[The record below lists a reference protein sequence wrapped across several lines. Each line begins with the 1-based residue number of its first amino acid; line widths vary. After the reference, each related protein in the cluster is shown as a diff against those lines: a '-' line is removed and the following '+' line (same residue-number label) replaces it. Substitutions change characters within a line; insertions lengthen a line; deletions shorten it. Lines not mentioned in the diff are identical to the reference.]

1 MAMLE
6 HLFGSKTRVKLMM
19 LFLNQPEEAFF
30 IRELTRKINTQIN
43 AVRREIENLSRFGLI
58 TEMEEA
64 DNGQAKRPGLK
75 RKYYKINVN
84 FPLLLEIKSLM
95 IKSHLLMERTLH
107 REIASIG
114 NVEYLAFMGTFLGQK
129 DPVDL
134 FIVGSVDA
142 DKMQQLI
149 HKAERDMNVQIN
161 FTCLSPQEFA
171 YRREITDR
179 FLISV
184 LNGNKCVAIDKLNL
198 EKEKNETPSL

>member
-1 MAMLE
+1 M
-6 HLFGSKTRVKLMM
+6 
-19 LFLNQPEEAFF
+19 
-30 IRELTRKINTQIN
+30 
-43 AVRREIENLSRFGLI
+43 
-58 TEMEEA
+58 
-64 DNGQAKRPGLK
+64 
-75 RKYYKINVN
+75 
-84 FPLLLEIKSLM
+84 
-95 IKSHLLMERTLH
+95 H

-114 NVEYLAFMGTFLGQK
+114 NVEYLAFMGAFLGQK

-134 FIVGSVDA
+134 FIVGTLDG

-149 HKAERDMNVQIN
+149 NKAERDMNAQIN

-198 EKEKNETPSL
+198 EKEKKETLL

>member
-1 MAMLE
+1 MLE

-30 IRELTRKINTQIN
+30 IRELTRRINTQIN

-64 DNGQAKRPGLK
+64 DSGQAKRPGLK
-75 RKYYKINVN
+75 RKYYKINPN

-95 IKSHLLMERTLH
+95 IKSHLLMDKTLH

-134 FIVGSVDA
+134 FIVGTLDG

-149 HKAERDMNVQIN
+149 NKAERDMNAQIN

-198 EKEKNETPSL
+198 EKEKKETLL

>member
-1 MAMLE
+1 
-6 HLFGSKTRVKLMM
+6 MM

-30 IRELTRKINTQIN
+30 IRELTRRINTQIN

-58 TEMEEA
+58 TEMEEV
-64 DNGQAKRPGLK
+64 DSGQAKRPGLK
-75 RKYYKINVN
+75 RKYYKINPS

-95 IKSHLLMERTLH
+95 IKSHLLMEKTLH

-114 NVEYLAFMGTFLGQK
+114 NVEYLAFMGAFLGQK

-134 FIVGSVDA
+134 FIVGTLDA
-142 DKMQQLI
+142 DKMQQLMN
-149 HKAERDMNVQIN
+149 KAERDMNAQIN

-198 EKEKNETPSL
+198 EKEKKETLL

>member
-1 MAMLE
+1 
-6 HLFGSKTRVKLMM
+6 
-19 LFLNQPEEAFF
+19 
-30 IRELTRKINTQIN
+30 
-43 AVRREIENLSRFGLI
+43 LI

-64 DNGQAKRPGLK
+64 DSGQAKRPGLK
-75 RKYYKINVN
+75 RKYYKINPN

-95 IKSHLLMERTLH
+95 IKSHLLMDKTLH

-134 FIVGSVDA
+134 FIVGTLDG

-149 HKAERDMNVQIN
+149 NKAERDMNAQIN

-198 EKEKNETPSL
+198 EKEKKETLL

>member
-1 MAMLE
+1 MLE

-30 IRELTRKINTQIN
+30 IRELTRRINTQIN

-58 TEMEEA
+58 TEMEEV
-64 DNGQAKRPGLK
+64 DSGQAKRPGLK
-75 RKYYKINVN
+75 RKYYKINPS

-95 IKSHLLMERTLH
+95 IKSHLLMEKTLH

-114 NVEYLAFMGTFLGQK
+114 NVEYLAFMGAFLGQK

-134 FIVGSVDA
+134 FIVGTLDA
-142 DKMQQLI
+142 DKMQQLMN
-149 HKAERDMNVQIN
+149 KAERDMNAQIN

-198 EKEKNETPSL
+198 EKEKKETLL

>member
-1 MAMLE
+1 MLE

-30 IRELTRKINTQIN
+30 IRELTRRINTQIN

-64 DNGQAKRPGLK
+64 DSGQAKRPGLK
-75 RKYYKINVN
+75 RKYYKINPN

-95 IKSHLLMERTLH
+95 IKSHLLMDKTLH

-114 NVEYLAFMGTFLGQK
+114 NVEYLAFMGAFLGQK

-134 FIVGSVDA
+134 FIVGTLDG

-149 HKAERDMNVQIN
+149 NKAERDMNAQIN

-198 EKEKNETPSL
+198 EKEKKETLL

>member
-43 AVRREIENLSRFGLI
+43 AVRREIENLSRLGLI
-58 TEMEEA
+58 IEMEEA

-84 FPLLLEIKSLM
+84 FPLLQEIKALM
-95 IKSHLLMERTLH
+95 IRSHLLMEKTLH

-134 FIVGSVDA
+134 FIVGTVDA

-149 HKAERDMNVQIN
+149 NKAERDMNVQIN

-198 EKEKNETPSL
+198 EKEKNETPL